1 MAQVFALI
9 SCDMA
14 VLSRG
19 MWTFV
24 NAFDDLFFDEF
35 PGVHP
40 GFDVMVGLKD
50 LKGTGSIDVDLELV
64 DFRMELDDAANAVVW
79 YDMVELEAA
88 PHLRRE
94 WIRFRTKDVQF
105 RRAGIYEIRV
115 LENGEIIETGAI
127 RVRQS

>member
-1 MAQVFALI
+1 MAQVFALVT
-9 SCDMA
+9 CDTA

-19 MWTFV
+19 MWTLV
-24 NAFDDLFFDEF
+24 NAFDELFFDEF
-35 PGVHP
+35 PAVHP

-50 LKGTGSIDVDLELV
+50 LRGVGATDIDLELV

-79 YDMVELEAA
+79 YDMVEIAAA
-88 PHLRRE
+88 PPLRRE
-94 WIRFRTKDVQF
+94 WIRFRTKDVRF
-105 RRAGIYEIRV
+105 PHPGIYEIRV